1 MLLSLK
7 QHQYNVQVVVFL
19 LSLSM
24 KLIPSFSFELMTTR
38 TAFLHTAV
46 NHHHHHPVSRK
57 PLFLKSSQLFSSFA
71 ADGSEYSS
79 DNNNDLEDDADIDGL
94 KGSGGRR
101 DSDEDETPTIE
112 LQPLPMSKN
121 SGNRMVAFIWDQ
133 ELNDL
138 KLNNNKDELDLHY
151 DRISLTED
159 HVMFCRKANLY
170 NESFN
175 TDSACDVLWSLPM

>member
-1 MLLSLK
+1 MFLSLK
-7 QHQYNVQVVVFL
+7 QHQYDVQVVVFL

-38 TAFLHTAV
+38 TAFFPAV
-46 NHHHHHPVSRK
+46 NHHPVSRK

-79 DNNNDLEDDADIDGL
+79 DNNNDFEDDTDIDGL
-94 KGSGGRR
+94 KGSGRR

-112 LQPLPMSKN
+112 LKPLPMSKN
-121 SGNRMVAFIWDQ
+121 SGNRMVAFVWDQ